1 MIIGLGLGGWIF
13 NKYLVERP
21 KIRQIRDN
29 AIVQRL
35 TSALDITANKDRL
48 LMWDSGVQGIQ
59 DHLIWGIGYGNDKN
73 VMDQYRIPLAEKNNH
88 RFNNSASA
96 GVHNIYLQTWLNYG
110 IIGFLAYL
118 GIVLGF
124 LLTCILSLRR
134 IESSSW
140 EGAIFVGCT
149 GVGLPASW

>member
-1 MIIGLGLGGWIF
+1 MVFWILLFRISKILGIVSLIIGLGLGGWIF
-13 NKYLVERP
+13 QQVLSGDTKNW
-21 KIRQIRDN
+21 QIRDN
-29 AIVQRL
+29 AIIQRL

-88 RFNNSASA
+88 SFNNSASA

-110 IIGFLAYL
+110 TVSYTH
-118 GIVLGF
+118 
-124 LLTCILSLRR
+124 LT
-134 IESSSW
+134 
-140 EGAIFVGCT
+140 
-149 GVGLPASW
+149 LPTSDLV